1 MTRQLF
7 LLKNAGGYQLV
18 KSAVIAIIGFLSI
31 LIASGFI
38 MDQSVHAKETPRINI
53 IDGLT
58 YADTCLYMLE
68 STRQLEQPDC
78 DTLKTWHKESFPLL
92 PDAKNID
99 SAQRAKFE
107 RNLKLYRSTLRGVRQ
122 ILNSEVT
129 GQ

>member
-1 MTRQLF
+1 MARQLF
-7 LLKNAGGYQLV
+7 LLKNTRGCQLV
-18 KSAVIAIIGFLSI
+18 RKVIIEIIAFLSI
-31 LIASGFI
+31 LIASGLI
-38 MDQSVHAKETPRINI
+38 MNQSVYAKETPRANI

-68 STRQLEQPDC
+68 STRQLKQPDC
-78 DTLKTWHKESFPLL
+78 DTLLTWHKESFPLL
-92 PDAKNID
+92 PDVKDID

-107 RNLKLYRSTLRGVRQ
+107 RNLKLYRSTLRSVRK

>member
-7 LLKNAGGYQLV
+7 LLKNTRGCQLV
-18 KSAVIAIIGFLSI
+18 KKVVIAIIGFLSI
-31 LIASGFI
+31 LITSGF
-38 MDQSVHAKETPRINI
+38 MMNQSVYAKETPRTNI

-92 PDAKNID
+92 PDVKNID